1 MRHLQPHIR
10 YFIAIAEE
18 LHFRRAAERLH
29 VAQPVLSRAIRQLE
43 DQLGVILLQRS
54 RRNVSLTAAGSVFLE
69 ECYLA
74 REAMKR
80 AEQRAIKA
88 NKGESG
94 RLIVGYT
101 DFAIN
106 GVLPSILATFHS
118 HLAEVSIDLVRC
130 DSHEQLEAIEGGRL
144 DVGFLTGPVSGAGL
158 RQVTVHEAP
167 YMAVLPYH
175 HPLADLESVPLK
187 ALSEEVFVLGNMHT
201 WRHFVSQIKALCFE
215 AGFIPRVVKEAPN
228 SDSIFGLVAAQMGVT
243 IYPDCDLN
251 HNRRDIILR
260 PLADTEA
267 KLITEMVWSS
277 SSTNPV
283 VARFVDVVT
292 RTRTNRVPRCRQER
306 GQ

>member
-10 YFIAIAEE
+10 YFIAVAEE
-18 LHFRRAAERLH
+18 LHFRQAGERLH

-43 DQLGVILLQRS
+43 DQLEVTLLQRS
-54 RRNVSLTAAGSVFLE
+54 RRHVTLTAAGSVFLQ

-74 REAMKR
+74 WETMER

-94 RLIVGYT
+94 RLVIGYT

-106 GVLPSILATFHS
+106 GVLPSLLATFHG

-130 DSHEQLEAIEGGRL
+130 DSHEQLEAIESGRL
-144 DVGFLTGPVSGAGL
+144 DVGFLTGPVSGEEL
-158 RQVTVHEAP
+158 RRAIVHEAP
-167 YMAVLPYH
+167 YMAVLPRH
-175 HPLADLESVPLK
+175 HPLAELDRVPLK
-187 ALSEEVFVLGNMHT
+187 ALSNETFVLGNLHT

-215 AGFIPRVVKEAPN
+215 AGFIPKMVKEAPN
-228 SDSIFGLVAAQMGVT
+228 SDSIFGLVAARMGVT

-251 HNRRDIILR
+251 HNRRDIVLR
-260 PLADTEA
+260 PLADTGA
-267 KLITEMVWSS
+267 KLVTEMVWPS

-292 RTRTNRVPRCRQER
+292 QAGTVSGCPQKK